1 MSRTWSGASALAIA
15 ACLCSSPLRAQGPS
29 GRTLEFTGLVLVNGF
44 SNNNTVNNS
53 DVPQFVVP
61 DTATRRGGLGGTAR
75 QTRLGVFL
83 TQPAVLGGT
92 FSGEV
97 DVDFY
102 GGQLG
107 NGGRTMPVLRLRR
120 LVARVNWRRAEVM
133 VAQEAPLVT
142 EVNPRSL
149 ASIGTPG
156 FVTAGNLW
164 FWMPQIRGTVEVGD
178 AVRVA
183 VQGAVI
189 APMTGD
195 PQGNFTTQP
204 DAAEKSDRP
213 FLQGRVRL
221 GWGDPSDGNE
231 IGVGVH
237 QGWFVESDTSLHSS
251 QAIAVSGRARFGI
264 VEVRGEWYT
273 GQGLAALGGGGIGR
287 NLSPV
292 DSLPL
297 EDQAG
302 WVQVNLRPRPDW
314 EFGAGAGYDEP
325 QRSQLDDT
333 NAQQRL
339 RNVAWAVYTT
349 WQPAGPILV
358 GFEYRRIETEYGGAT
373 GTLAN
378 DHFNLAAGFRF

>member
-1 MSRTWSGASALAIA
+1 MLRAPFSVPAAALVLLCGPALA
-15 ACLCSSPLRAQGPS
+15 AQGAAQ
-29 GRTLEFTGLVLVNGF
+29 RTIEFTALVLLNGF
-44 SNNNTVNNS
+44 SNSATLNNS

-61 DTATRRGGLGGTAR
+61 DTAGRRGGLGGTAR
-75 QTRLGVFL
+75 QTRLGVLL
-83 TQPAVLGGT
+83 TQPGVLGGT

-97 DVDFY
+97 DADFY

-120 LVARVNWRRAEVM
+120 IVARVNWRRAEVM

-142 EVNPRSL
+142 ELNPRSL
-149 ASIGTPG
+149 ASLGTPG

-164 FWMPQIRGTVEVGD
+164 FWMPQIRGTVEVGE

-183 VQGAVI
+183 LQAAVI

-195 PQGNFTTQP
+195 PQSTFTTQP

-213 FLQGRVRL
+213 FLQGRLRL
-221 GWGDPSDGNE
+221 AWGDPGDVNE
-231 IGVGVH
+231 IGVGIH
-237 QGWFVESDTSLHSS
+237 QGWFVESATSLHSS

-264 VEVRGEWYT
+264 AEIRGEWYS

-292 DSLPL
+292 DGQPL
-297 EDQAG
+297 EDRAG
-302 WVQVNLRPRPDW
+302 WVQLNLRPRAVW
-314 EFGAGAGYDEP
+314 EIGAGAGYDEP
-325 QRSQLDDT
+325 EPAQLDDADPT
-333 NAQQRL
+333 QRL

-349 WQPAGPILV
+349 WAPAGPILL
-358 GFEYRRIETEYGGAT
+358 GLEYRRIETEYGGAR

-378 DHFNLAAGFRF
+378 DHLNVQAGFRF

>member
-1 MSRTWSGASALAIA
+1 LAVAVVAS
-15 ACLCSSPLRAQGPS
+15 LCSSALRAQGAP

-44 SNNNTVNNS
+44 SNNNAVNNS
-53 DVPQFVVP
+53 DVPQFV
-61 DTATRRGGLGGTAR
+61 DTSSATRRGGLGGTAR

-120 LVARVNWRRAEVM
+120 LVARVNWRRGEVM

-142 EVNPRSL
+142 EINPRSL

-164 FWMPQIRGTVEVGD
+164 FWMPQIRGTIEFGE
-178 AVRVA
+178 AVRVG

-195 PQGNFTTQP
+195 PQGTFTTQP
-204 DAAEKSDRP
+204 DAAERSDRP

-237 QGWFVESDTSLHSS
+237 QGWFVETDTSLHSS

-264 VEVRGEWYT
+264 AEVRGEWYT

-287 NLSPV
+287 NLV
-292 DSLPL
+292 GGQPL
-297 EDQAG
+297 EDQGG
-302 WVQVNLRPRPDW
+302 WVQVNLRPRPIW
-314 EFGAGAGYDEP
+314 EVGAGLGYDEP
-325 QRSQLDDT
+325 NQSQLDDT
-333 NAQQRL
+333 NAAQRL
-339 RNVAWAVYTT
+339 RNLAWAVYTT
-349 WQPAGPILV
+349 WQPAGPILL
-358 GFEYRRIETEYGGAT
+358 GFEYRRIETKYGGAT
-373 GTLAN
+373 GTLTN
-378 DHFNLAAGFRF
+378 DHLNLQAGFRF